1 VGHLRRAPSGN
12 WRAAY
17 RTPEG
22 RERTRTFRTK
32 REARAFLAQVEGDKT
47 RGLYVDPAGA
57 QLRFR
62 ELADRWWAAREVE
75 LTTAAANRSRLDK
88 HVLPMWG
95 EWPIGRIEHL
105 DVQAWVTRLSR
116 RLAPETVASCHGLL
130 SAILATAVRSRKLG
144 ANPCDGVRL
153 PPRRRTA
160 DAGVT
165 ITREQLLGQVLPAV
179 PRRYRAMVATAAG
192 AGLRWG
198 ECVGLRRRSIDLLRR
213 ELQVVEVAV
222 EVAGRVTCKSYPK
235 SKASRR
241 RVPLPDFVIEALAEH
256 LAAFPAELDELV
268 FRNERGGPLLRA
280 NFRQRVWLPALARS
294 GLIERP
300 KFHDLRHCYATWLIS
315 DGVPVNVVQAVMGHE
330 QASTTLNR
338 YTHVPAD
345 THARVRAAL
354 NAAAACSPPAAVR
367 AAGDDR

>member
-1 VGHLRRAPSGN
+1 ML
-12 WRAAY
+12 
-17 RTPEG
+17 
-22 RERTRTFRTK
+22 RTK

-47 RGLYVDPAGA
+47 RGLYVDPAGS

-62 ELADRWWAAREVE
+62 ELADRWWAARDVE
-75 LTTAAANRSRLDK
+75 LTTAAANRSRLDN

-165 ITREQLLGQVLPAV
+165 ITRQPL
-179 PRRYRAMVATAAG
+179 PRRYRAVVAAAAG

-198 ECVGLRRRSIDLLRR
+198 ECVGLRRRNVDLLRR
-213 ELQVVEVAV
+213 ELQVVEAV
-222 EVAGRVTCKSYPK
+222 EVAG
-235 SKASRR
+235 
-241 RVPLPDFVIEALAEH
+241 
-256 LAAFPAELDELV
+256 
-268 FRNERGGPLLRA
+268 
-280 NFRQRVWLPALARS
+280 
-294 GLIERP
+294 
-300 KFHDLRHCYATWLIS
+300 
-315 DGVPVNVVQAVMGHE
+315 
-330 QASTTLNR
+330 
-338 YTHVPAD
+338 
-345 THARVRAAL
+345 
-354 NAAAACSPPAAVR
+354 
-367 AAGDDR
+367 

>member
-22 RERTRTFRTK
+22 KERTRTFKTK
-32 REARAFLAQVEGDKT
+32 REARAFLAQVEGDKS
-47 RGLYVDPAGA
+47 RGLYMDPAGA

-62 ELADRWWAAREVE
+62 DLADRWWAAREVE
-75 LTTAAANRSRLDK
+75 LTTAAANRSRLDN

-165 ITREQLLGQVLPAV
+165 ITREQLVVEVLPAL
-179 PRRYRAMVATAAG
+179 PRRFRALVATAAG

-198 ECVGLRRRSIDLLRR
+198 ECVGLRRRNVDLLRR
-213 ELQVVEVAV
+213 ELRVVEVAV
-222 EVAGRVTCKSYPK
+222 EVAGRVTFKSYPK

-241 RVPLPDFVIEALAEH
+241 TVPLPDF
-256 LAAFPAELDELV
+256 
-268 FRNERGGPLLRA
+268 
-280 NFRQRVWLPALARS
+280 
-294 GLIERP
+294 
-300 KFHDLRHCYATWLIS
+300 
-315 DGVPVNVVQAVMGHE
+315 
-330 QASTTLNR
+330 
-338 YTHVPAD
+338 
-345 THARVRAAL
+345 
-354 NAAAACSPPAAVR
+354 
-367 AAGDDR
+367 

>member
-1 VGHLRRAPSGN
+1 
-12 WRAAY
+12 
-17 RTPEG
+17 
-22 RERTRTFRTK
+22 
-32 REARAFLAQVEGDKT
+32 
-47 RGLYVDPAGA
+47 
-57 QLRFR
+57 
-62 ELADRWWAAREVE
+62 
-75 LTTAAANRSRLDK
+75 
-88 HVLPMWG
+88 MWG

-144 ANPCDGVRL
+144 ANPCDGGRL
-153 PPRRRTA
+153 PPRRQTA

-198 ECVGLRRRSIDLLRR
+198 ERVGLRRRSIDLLRR

-241 RVPLPDFVIEALAEH
+241 TVPLPDFVIEALAEH

-268 FRNERGGPLLRA
+268 FRNQRGGPLLRG
-280 NFRQRVWLPALARS
+280 NFRRRVWLPALERS
-294 GLIERP
+294 GLLERTT
-300 KFHDLRHCYATWLIS
+300 FHDLRHCYATWLTS
-315 DGVPVNVVQAVMGHE
+315 EGC
-330 QASTTLNR
+330 R
-338 YTHVPAD
+338 
-345 THARVRAAL
+345 
-354 NAAAACSPPAAVR
+354 
-367 AAGDDR
+367 

>member
-1 VGHLRRAPSGN
+1 
-12 WRAAY
+12 
-17 RTPEG
+17 
-22 RERTRTFRTK
+22 
-32 REARAFLAQVEGDKT
+32 
-47 RGLYVDPAGA
+47 
-57 QLRFR
+57 
-62 ELADRWWAAREVE
+62 
-75 LTTAAANRSRLDK
+75 
-88 HVLPMWG
+88 
-95 EWPIGRIEHL
+95 
-105 DVQAWVTRLSR
+105 VQAWVTRLSR
-116 RLAPETVASCHGLL
+116 KLAPETVASCHGLL

-165 ITREQLLGQVLPAV
+165 ITRDQLEGQVLPAL
-179 PRRYRAMVATAAG
+179 PRRYRAVVATAAG

-198 ECVGLRRRSIDLLRR
+198 ECVGLRRRNVDLLRR

-222 EVAGRVTCKSYPK
+222 EIAGRVTFKRYPK

-241 RVPLPDFVIEALAEH
+241 TVPLPDFLIEALAEH
-256 LAAFPAELDELV
+256 LAGFPAELEELV
-268 FRNERGGPLLRA
+268 FWNERGGPLRRA

-294 GLIERP
+294 GLVERP
-300 KFHDLRHCYATWLIS
+300 KFHDLRHCYATWLVS
-315 DGVPVNVVQAVMGHE
+315 EGVPVNVVQAVMGHE

-354 NAAAACSPPAAVR
+354 NVFAACSPPAGVR
-367 AAGDDR
+367 TPGDDR